1 MFRNRILAMLT
12 ALLLVSGI
20 VGAAS
25 AAEVDCDSVYC
36 FSAGDFSEE
45 EGLAGICITDLPES
59 SVGTVLLGT
68 RVLREGDILTA
79 DQVARMTFSPLLT
92 EADATAQ
99 VGYLPIYADHV
110 DPSAAMTIAIRG
122 KEDKTPVAED
132 SAVETYKNLPN
143 TSKLKVSDPEGQP
156 MTFTVTRQPKRGT
169 VTIAED
175 GTFTYTPKK
184 NKVGIDS
191 FTYTATDPAGKVSR
205 EATVTITILKPTE
218 ATQYTDTVGKSC
230 RFAAEWMKNTGLFVG
245 ESVAENPC
253 FSPEKE
259 VTRGEFVTMLVKA
272 LEIPAEEDVTY
283 TGYTDE
289 IPGWLQP
296 YLAAAV
302 RSGLTAGLPD
312 QETFG
317 ADTPITGAEAAVMLQ
332 NALDLTA
339 DPAEETS
346 GEESEIP
353 VWAES
358 ALTVMNDNG
367 IQLDTANLT
376 RGQTAEVLYQAVQM
390 QAQDDMDAFEVEQ

>member
-12 ALLLVSGI
+12 ALLLVNGI
-20 VGAAS
+20 VGTAS

-36 FSAGDFSEE
+36 FSAGDFSGE
-45 EGLAGICITDLPES
+45 EGLAGICITDLPDRD
-59 SVGTVLLGT
+59 VGTVMLGT
-68 RVLREGDILTA
+68 RVLRAGDILTA
-79 DQVARMTFSPLLT
+79 DQVAQMTFSPLMT
-92 EADATAQ
+92 EEDASAE
-99 VGYLPIYADHV
+99 VGYLPIYADRV
-110 DPSAAMTIAIRG
+110 DASAAMTIAIRG
-122 KEDKTPVAED
+122 KEDKAPVAED

-156 MTFTVTRQPKRGT
+156 MTYTVTRQPKRGT

-184 NKVGIDS
+184 NKVGVDS

-205 EATVTITILKPTE
+205 EATVTITILKPTDS
-218 ATQYTDTVGKSC
+218 TQYTDTIGKSC

-253 FSPEKE
+253 FSPEKL
-259 VTRGEFVTMLVKA
+259 VTRGEFVTMLVKT

-289 IPGWLQP
+289 VPLWLQP

-317 ADTPITGAEAAVMLQ
+317 ADMPITGAEAAVMLQ
-332 NALDLTA
+332 NALDLTVETV
-339 DPAEETS
+339 AEES
-346 GEESEIP
+346 GEP
-353 VWAES
+353 DWARTALS
-358 ALTVMNDNG
+358 ALQDNG
-367 IQLDTANLT
+367 ITLDAGNLT
-376 RGQTAEVLYQAVQM
+376 RGQAAEVLYQTAKLR
-390 QAQDDMDAFEVEQ
+390 AAEDMDAFEVEQ